1 MTRLFPKAK
10 NQANEGVLAPVSAHD
25 DRMPPDFVQFRAR
38 PARAAVPA
46 CFDDPRSLTSL
57 LA

>member
-10 NQANEGVLAPVSAHD
+10 NQGNEGVLAPVSAHD

-38 PARAAVPA
+38 PARAAIRG
-46 CFDDPRSLTSL
+46 CFAIRGR
-57 LA
+57 